1 MGRIYIFTGK
11 GGVGKSS
18 VAAAHAIKSAE
29 EGKKTLLV
37 STDMAHNL
45 GDIFE
50 KHLGKEPEEVLPDL
64 DAYEIDPDHVM
75 AKDYAEIMDYVSR
88 LISDS
93 GVVDIQDVGM
103 IPGMEDLFSLL
114 KIAEIYH
121 SGEYERIFVDC
132 APTGETLS
140 LLKFPE
146 LLSWYMEKLFPI
158 GKIGIRMLSPISK
171 TVFKVEM
178 PNKNALS
185 EIEKL
190 YLKLTELQDLLKDR
204 EITSVRI
211 VTTPEKMVIE
221 ETKRNYMY
229 LNLYNFNV
237 DGLYVNRILPESA
250 DNPFFDGWK
259 KLQKE
264 YLAYIKECFSALP
277 IYEIPWYDEELRGAD
292 NVRRIVRDVLNGKS
306 NCCGTERDG
315 LAGEDNEHAVR
326 HDVTDVFETRI
337 LTERET
343 FQAVDGGYELKV
355 FMPGAEK
362 EEIDLFQSPTDVVIK
377 MGNFKRNV
385 PLPNVLRKYTVSRA
399 KYEGDALHILFE
411 KEEG

>member
-50 KHLGKEPEEVLPDL
+50 KRLGKEPEEVLPNL

-75 AKDYAEIMDYVSR
+75 SQEYASIMKYVSS
-88 LISDS
+88 LIADS
-93 GVVDIQDVGM
+93 GVLDAQDLGM

-121 SGEYERIFVDC
+121 SGQYERIMVDC

-171 TVFKVEM
+171 TIFQVEM
-178 PNKNALS
+178 PNKNALN

-190 YLKLTELQDLLKDR
+190 YLKLSELQELLKDR

-211 VTTPEKMVIE
+211 VTTPEKMVVE

-237 DGLYVNRILPESA
+237 DGLYVNRILPRDI
-250 DNPFFDGWK
+250 DNPFFDGWLK
-259 KLQKE
+259 IQKE
-264 YLAYIKECFSALP
+264 YLTYLKECFSALP
-277 IYEIPWYDEELRGAD
+277 IYEIPWYDEELKGAD
-292 NVRRIVRDVLNGKS
+292 NVRRIVRDVL
-306 NCCGTERDG
+306 DH
-315 LAGEDNEHAVR
+315 GE
-326 HDVTDVFETRI
+326 VFETKV

-343 FQAVDGGYELKV
+343 FHKIEEGYELEV
-355 FMPGAEK
+355 FLPYANK
-362 EEIDLFQSPTDVVIK
+362 EDIDLYQSATDVVIK
-377 MGNFKRNV
+377 TGNFKRSI
-385 PLPNVLRKYTVSRA
+385 PLPNVLRKYAVTRA
-399 KYEGDALHILFE
+399 KFEGDRLQVRFE
-411 KEEG
+411 KEETP

>member
-50 KHLGKEPEEVLPDL
+50 KHLGKEPEEVLPNL

-250 DNPFFDGWK
+250 DNPFFDGWR

-292 NVRRIVRDVLNGKS
+292 NVRRIVRDVL
-306 NCCGTERDG
+306 DG
-315 LAGEDNEHAVR
+315 V
-326 HDVTDVFETRI
+326 DVFATKI

-355 FMPGAEK
+355 FMPGADK
-362 EEIDLFQSPTDVVIK
+362 AEIDLFQSPTDVVIK

-385 PLPNVLRKYTVSRA
+385 PLPNVLRKYVITRA
-399 KYEGDALHILFE
+399 KYEGDALSILFE
-411 KEEG
+411 QEE

>member
-18 VAAAHAIKSAE
+18 VATAHAIKSAE

-50 KHLGKEPEEVLPDL
+50 KHLGKEPEEVLPGL

-88 LISDS
+88 LISES
-93 GVVDIQDVGM
+93 GVVDVQDVGM

-114 KIAEIYH
+114 KIAEIYR
-121 SGEYERIFVDC
+121 SGVYERIFVDC

-190 YLKLTELQDLLKDR
+190 YVKLLELQELLKNR

-250 DNPFFDGWK
+250 DNPFFDGWR

-292 NVRRIVRDVLNGKS
+292 NVRRIVRDVL
-306 NCCGTERDG
+306 DG
-315 LAGEDNEHAVR
+315 M
-326 HDVTDVFETRI
+326 DVFATKI

-355 FMPGAEK
+355 FMPGADK
-362 EEIDLFQSPTDVVIK
+362 DEIDLFQSPTDVVIK

-385 PLPNVLRKYTVSRA
+385 PLPNVLRKYVITRA
-399 KYEGDALHILFE
+399 KYEGDALHVLFE
-411 KEEG
+411 EDNT